1 MNRLLAKMIKE
12 GYVKMG
18 EDGAVSLKRGRLTVG
33 EYPGS
38 WIALGP
44 GASLVFLGLGYV
56 ENDSL
61 LILCSLSFLLYTV
74 AVVLHSLT
82 RLSPF

>member
-1 MNRLLAKMIKE
+1 MIE
-12 GYVKMG
+12 EDIVKVD
-18 EDGAVSLKRGRLTVG
+18 EEGAVQLQRGRLTVG
-33 EYPGS
+33 EYPGI

-74 AVVLHSLT
+74 AVVLHILT